1 MAQRSPQAGVAFP
14 RFPHRPTPPPPADMR
29 PCGSRPAAP
38 PARPSPRHGG
48 ASAPPGSAGR
58 PRSSNM
64 KVPAPGCVPTDLPE
78 TYALKLLTKASDT
91 VRVFKPVVPED
102 LQPGTT
108 ISWQSPLFGRVQG
121 EVAMLPEGGWLVVR
135 CHSVTGDL
143 ALVKL
148 DWHIRIEGNAK
159 ND

>member
-1 MAQRSPQAGVAFP
+1 MIVEATEPLRVVIEDSGETIRLKPY
-14 RFPHRPTPPPPADMR
+14 
-29 PCGSRPAAP
+29 
-38 PARPSPRHGG
+38 
-48 ASAPPGSAGR
+48 
-58 PRSSNM
+58 
-64 KVPAPGCVPTDLPE
+64 VPTDLPE